1 MADASTQS
9 EDVSEP
15 AQEPEDR
22 RTLATPAGPAPA
34 GHVRFFY
41 GVALA
46 TLIAFILHIG
56 RDILIPLVSAVFLSF
71 LIFTLK
77 ESFRRIP
84 VVGKYVPNWLAYL
97 FAFQLIFSVIFLFVE
112 IIRANVEVLVE
123 RAPDY
128 EASLREAADGAI
140 GFVRS
145 LSFLPTDALGDIL
158 ESLRGRALAM
168 IQPLASGFASSARAL
183 VTTAVVIFLYT
194 VIILVERGRII
205 KKLALLTVDE
215 KRRHAID
222 ETIDDIGGLIRQ
234 YLTVKTI
241 TNLITAG
248 VSYAIMAAIGVDFA
262 GFWALLIFAL
272 NYIPI
277 FGAASAIT
285 LPVLLALVQP
295 DGGGVRTM
303 LVTLGLLVGAEQT
316 MSNGIEPR
324 IVGKS
329 LNLSPLVIL
338 ISLAVWGSLWGFAG
352 FLLAIPMTVT
362 LMLILTQFRP
372 TRPFAVLLSDDGT
385 IAPLKHPALGG

>member
-1 MADASTQS
+1 MADGSTQS
-9 EDVSEP
+9 KD
-15 AQEPEDR
+15 APEDR
-22 RTLATPAGPAPA
+22 PEKSLAGELVKAG

-41 GVALA
+41 AMALSA
-46 TLIAFILHIG
+46 LIFFVLYIG
-56 RDILIPLVSAVFLSF
+56 RGILIPLISAVFLSF

-84 VVGKYVPNWLAYL
+84 AVGKHVPNWLAYL
-97 FAFQLIFSVIFLFVE
+97 LAFHLIFSVIFVFVE
-112 IIRANVEVLVE
+112 IIRANVEILVE

-128 EASLREAADGAI
+128 EASLREVADGAI
-140 GFVRS
+140 EFVRS

-158 ESLRGRALAM
+158 ETFRGQALGM
-168 IQPLASGFASSARAL
+168 IQPLATGFASSARAL
-183 VTTAVVIFLYT
+183 VTTAIVIFLYT
-194 VIILVERGRII
+194 VFILLERGRIF
-205 KKLALLTVDE
+205 KKIALLTVDE

-222 ETIDDIGGLIRQ
+222 ETISDIGALIRQ

-241 TNLITAG
+241 TNLVTAG
-248 VSYAIMAAIGVDFA
+248 VSYAIMAFIGIDFA

-285 LPVLLALVQP
+285 LPVLLALIQP
-295 DGGGVRTM
+295 EGGGVGTM
-303 LVTLGLLVGAEQT
+303 LLALGLLVGAEQI

-324 IVGKS
+324 LVGKS

-352 FLLAIPMTVT
+352 FLLAVPMTVT

-372 TRPFAVLLSDDGT
+372 TRPIAVLLSDDGT